1 MIYRK
6 INALLQYRKFF
17 YNFILYFQL
26 LTITSWLISI
36 NQSTFGIVLGGIIWT
51 LKFVPWV
58 SSKRVSLPRVPLMSS
73 ADSSISAMV
82 SLSFSLHIILSTRLF
97 WPMILSLRFLCCKAC
112 SFFNLRI
119 STRFPILEKNLHY
132 HMSCPPFCEK
142 KIGITTCHVHHFVF
156 KSADVL
162 PEMRWC
168 CKLCK
173 L

>member
-1 MIYRK
+1 MV
-6 INALLQYRKFF
+6 
-17 YNFILYFQL
+17 NF
-26 LTITSWLISI
+26 
-36 NQSTFGIVLGGIIWT
+36 NQSIDIWDRIGWNFMYPV
-51 LKFVPWV
+51 FVPWI
-58 SSKRVSLPRVPLMSS
+58 SPKGVSLPRVPLMSS
-73 ADSSISAMV
+73 ADSSIWTMV

-97 WPMILSLRFLCCKAC
+97 WPMILSSRFLCWRAC

-119 STRFPILEKNLHY
+119 STRLPILEKKLSLPRGY
-132 HMSCPPFCEK
+132 
-142 KIGITTCHVHHFVF
+142 VHHFVF